1 MLLTI
6 FTPTYNRAHTLT
18 RLYESLT
25 RQSDFDFEWIV
36 VDDGSTDNTE
46 SLIAGFA
53 EKNNKF
59 PIIYYKQ
66 PNGGKHRAINRG
78 VKMAHGE
85 WFFIVDSDDYLT
97 DDAIAVIK
105 PYLKEVTPLADF
117 AGVVFNRIYHN
128 GETVGAKCNY
138 DVLDSDFLTA
148 WMKLKIIG
156 DKAEI
161 IKSKVF
167 EEFPFPEFDGEKFTT
182 EAVVWSR
189 MAQKYKVRYV
199 NKGIYVC
206 EYLPGGLT
214 DTYAQ
219 IMDKSPKASMLYYK
233 ELASY
238 SGVPIK
244 NRLFAE
250 AGYWHH
256 YTATEVPELE
266 PTPAMRLRRP
276 LIIFLKMINRLR
288 KTLLYRS

>member
-78 VKMAHGE
+78 VKLAHGE

-128 GETVGAKCNY
+128 GETIGAKCNY
-138 DVLDSDFLTA
+138 DVLDSDFISYR
-148 WMKLKIIG
+148 MKLKVSG
-156 DKAEI
+156 DKADI
-161 IKSKVF
+161 IRTSILKKY
-167 EEFPFPEFDGEKFTT
+167 PFPDYPDEKFCT
-182 EAVVWSR
+182 EGLVWFR
-189 MAQKYKVRYV
+189 MAQCYKARYI
-199 NKGIYVC
+199 NKGIYLC
-206 EYLPGGLT
+206 EYLPFGLT
-214 DTYAQ
+214 DTYDR
-219 IMDKSPKASMLYYK
+219 IMMDSPKYSMLYYK
-233 ELASY
+233 ELSTY
-238 SGVPIK
+238 SNLSLIQKG
-244 NRLFAE
+244 LSE
-250 AGYWHH
+250 LGYWRH
-256 YTATEVPELE
+256 YVKSNRPELV
-266 PTPAMRLRRP
+266 PTTGMIIRKP
-276 LIIFLKMINRLR
+276 LLMIFQKLNQIR
-288 KTLLYRS
+288 KKIF